1 MTQQKLA
8 DQVGIK
14 FLQIQ
19 KYETD
24 AYRVSAS
31 RLWDIAKSLQVDI
44 SFFFADIEGEE
55 VQIEPDV
62 APLDVLSDKEV
73 LELLRS
79 YYVIPEN

>member
-1 MTQQKLA
+1 
-8 DQVGIK
+8 
-14 FLQIQ
+14 
-19 KYETD
+19 
-24 AYRVSAS
+24 
-31 RLWDIAKSLQVDI
+31 LWDIAKSLQVDI